1 MIEYGKNIDL
11 KSLARNISLI
21 ENKSAGYEQL
31 LDLQAA
37 NSATI
42 IGITGP
48 PGSGKSTL
56 TDALLSEIIQ
66 DQKKVAVL
74 CVDPS
79 SPFHKGAVLGDRIR
93 MNEWYNT
100 PNVFIRS
107 LASRGSLGGL
117 HPSILEITE
126 YIKNAGFDYVIIETV
141 GVGQSEV
148 DIAALADV
156 TIVVLTPESGD
167 TIQSMKSGLMEI
179 ADIFVVNKSD
189 RPDADQFYNNLK
201 KMIGPVFKSHEKMIP
216 VFQTVASE
224 RKGTS
229 RLYYYL
235 KKMKSGI
242 LTMDKKEL
250 IAQKAYSLFQNIILK
265 DVDESKFRKELFDEL
280 EKGKINIFLFAKSFA
295 GKYRQ
300 SKGH

>member
-1 MIEYGKNIDL
+1 MKEYDKNIDL

-21 ENKSAGYEQL
+21 ENKSAGYEEL

-42 IGITGP
+42 IGVTGP

-117 HPSILEITE
+117 HPSIIEITE

-179 ADIFVVNKSD
+179 ADIFVVNKCD
-189 RPDADQFYNNLK
+189 RPDADQFYKNLK

-229 RLYYYL
+229 RLYDYL
-235 KKMKSGI
+235 KKMHIHALSPE
-242 LTMDKKEL
+242 KKEL
-250 IAQKAYSLFQNIILK
+250 IAQKAFALFQNILMQEI
-265 DVDESKFRKELFDEL
+265 DIAKFRIELFEAM
-280 EKGKINIFLFAKSFA
+280 EKGNLSLYAFVRLFAD
-295 GKYRQ
+295 KYLKLKQ
-300 SKGH
+300 